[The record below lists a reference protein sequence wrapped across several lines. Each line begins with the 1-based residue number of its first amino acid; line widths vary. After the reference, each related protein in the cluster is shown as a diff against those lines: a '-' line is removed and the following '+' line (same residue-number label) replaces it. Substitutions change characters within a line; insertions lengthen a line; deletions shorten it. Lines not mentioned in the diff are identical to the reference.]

1 MTETE
6 NQLWNYIEESKNMLK
21 KTISKRRKDILLEL
35 LETTK
40 KVVEEENDER
50 IERIVNE
57 SFPKVLRGKFKD
69 ISENKRNN
77 KINLF
82 EVWKQK
88 EKEFGN
94 LV

>member
-40 KVVEEENDER
+40 KVVEEENEER

>member
-40 KVVEEENDER
+40 KVVEEENEER

-57 SFPKVLRGKFKD
+57 SFPKVLYGKFKD
-69 ISENKRNN
+69 IQENKKNN

>member
-1 MTETE
+1 
-6 NQLWNYIEESKNMLK
+6 MLK

-40 KVVEEENDER
+40 KVIEEGNEER
-50 IERIVNE
+50 INRIVNE

-82 EVWKQK
+82 EV
-88 EKEFGN
+88 
-94 LV
+94 

>member
-40 KVVEEENDER
+40 KVVEEENEER

-57 SFPKVLRGKFKD
+57 SFPKVLYGKFKD
-69 ISENKRNN
+69 IQENKKNN
-77 KINLF
+77 TINLF
-82 EVWKQK
+82 EIWKQK
-88 EKEFGN
+88 EREIGN
-94 LV
+94 LI

>member
-40 KVVEEENDER
+40 KVIEEGNEER
-50 IERIVNE
+50 INRIVNE